1 MTMSMTK
8 VKALDEAI
16 SHYEWEMDIANR
28 ISTEELLWYK
38 SIHKE
43 LVALRDELIIKEIED
58 EFK

>member
-1 MTMSMTK
+1 MTMTR

-16 SHYEWEMDIANR
+16 SHYEWQMDMANR
-28 ISTEELLWYK
+28 ISTDELLWYK

-43 LVALRDELIIKEIED
+43 LVAIRDETIIKEIED